1 MYNSKEV
8 HWNNKLREFKPK
20 CSGRGNLNMKTNL
33 GGLKIYL
40 GIAIVLVVVTL
51 ILTSFVMVPAGSVGV
66 VTQFGAV
73 TGKTFGQGLHFK
85 LSFIQGVTKMDI
97 RTQKYTAAQL
107 TAASKDL
114 QNVTTTIAIN
124 YKLDIAQ
131 ATTVYRTIGMDYM
144 EVIAHPAIQETVKEI
159 TAKYNAEECITNR
172 AAVKDAIST
181 ALTERLSVRGIITE
195 SVNITDFQ
203 FSPEFTAAIE
213 AKVVAQQ
220 QIETAQNTLE
230 RMRVEA
236 EQAVVVATGQAN
248 AAIVAAQGQAQAN
261 KIVAESLSPEIL
273 ASMLYG
279 KIGPNDKII
288 IVPNTGFAGGIVV
301 NP

>member
-1 MYNSKEV
+1 MLNSLIKKS
-8 HWNNKLREFKPK
+8 WL
-20 CSGRGNLNMKTNL
+20 
-33 GGLKIYL
+33 I
-40 GIAIVLVVVTL
+40 GIAVLFLGFLIIAGSIVV
-51 ILTSFVMVPAGSVGV
+51 IPAGSEGIVI
-66 VTQFGAV
+66 QFGAV
-73 TGKTFGQGLHFK
+73 TGRTMQQGLHTK
-85 LSFIQGVTKMDI
+85 LPFVQSIVKMDI
-97 RTQKYTAAQL
+97 RTQKYTANGL

-114 QNVTTTIAIN
+114 QNVATNIAIN
-124 YKLDIAQ
+124 FKLDPAQ
-131 ATTVYRTIGMDYM
+131 ASTVYRTIGNDYM

-159 TAKYNAEECITNR
+159 TARFNAEECITNR
-172 AAVKDAIST
+172 AVVKDAIT
-181 ALTERLSVRGIITE
+181 VALVSRLSVRGIITE

-248 AAIVAAQGQAQAN
+248 AAIAAAQGQAQAN
-261 KIVAESLSPEIL
+261 DIVAQSLSPDIL
-273 ASMLYG
+273 AAMLYG

-288 IVPNTGFAGGIVV
+288 IVPNTGFSGGIVI

>member
-1 MYNSKEV
+1 M
-8 HWNNKLREFKPK
+8 
-20 CSGRGNLNMKTNL
+20 LNGVMKKSWVL
-33 GGLKIYL
+33 GAVVLFL
-40 GIAIVLVVVTL
+40 GFL
-51 ILTSFVMVPAGSVGV
+51 IIIGSFVVIPAGSEGIVI
-66 VTQFGAV
+66 QFGAV
-73 TGKTFGQGLHFK
+73 TGTTMQQGLHFK
-85 LSFIQGVTKMDI
+85 MPFVQSIVKMDI
-97 RTQKYTAAQL
+97 RTQKYTADGL

-114 QNVTTTIAIN
+114 QNVTTNIAIN
-124 YKLDIAQ
+124 FKLDTTQ
-131 ATTVYRTIGMDYM
+131 ASTVYRNIGPDYM

-172 AAVKDAIST
+172 AEVKDAINN
-181 ALTERLSVRGIITE
+181 ALVARLSVRGIITE

-248 AAIVAAQGQAQAN
+248 AAIAAAQGQAQSN
-261 KIVAESLSPEIL
+261 QIVAQSLSPDIL
-273 ASMLYG
+273 AAMLYG

-288 IVPNTGFAGGIVV
+288 IVPNTGFSGGIVV

>member
-1 MYNSKEV
+1 MLNSV
-8 HWNNKLREFKPK
+8 
-20 CSGRGNLNMKTNL
+20 MKKSWIVWAVVLLL
-33 GGLKIYL
+33 GFL
-40 GIAIVLVVVTL
+40 LVVSSIVV
-51 ILTSFVMVPAGSVGV
+51 IPAGSEGIVI
-66 VTQFGAV
+66 QFGAV
-73 TGKTFGQGLHFK
+73 TGTTMQQGLHVKIPFVQ
-85 LSFIQGVTKMDI
+85 SIVKMDI
-97 RTQKYTAAQL
+97 RTQKYTADGL

-114 QNVTTTIAIN
+114 QNVTTNIAIN
-124 YKLDIAQ
+124 FKLDTTEAS
-131 ATTVYRTIGMDYM
+131 TVYRNLGPDDM

-172 AAVKDAIST
+172 AQVKDAIT
-181 ALTERLSVRGIITE
+181 NALVARLSIRGIITE

-248 AAIVAAQGQAQAN
+248 AAIAAAQGQAQAN
-261 KIVAESLSPEIL
+261 QIVAQSLSPEIL
-273 ASMLYG
+273 AAMLYG

-288 IVPNTGFAGGIVV
+288 IVPNTGFSGGIVV

>member
-1 MYNSKEV
+1 MRNS
-8 HWNNKLREFKPK
+8 F
-20 CSGRGNLNMKTNL
+20 
-33 GGLKIYL
+33 GGFKIYL
-40 GIAIVLVVVTL
+40 GVVIIVAVATL
-51 ILTSFVMVPAGSVGV
+51 LSTSFVTVAAGSVGV

-73 TGKTFGQGLHFK
+73 TGTTFGQGLHLK
-85 LSFIQGVTKMDI
+85 IPFIQGVTKMDI
-97 RTQKYTAAQL
+97 RTRKYTAAQL

-124 YKLDIAQ
+124 YKLDLAQ
-131 ATTVYRTIGMDYM
+131 ATTVYRTIGMEYM

-172 AAVKDAIST
+172 AAVKDAIAT
-181 ALTERLSVRGIITE
+181 ALIERLSIRGIITE

-248 AAIVAAQGQAQAN
+248 AAIAAAQGQAQAN

-279 KIGPNDKII
+279 KIGLNDKII
-288 IVPNTGFAGGIVV
+288 IVPNTGFSGGIVV

>member
-1 MYNSKEV
+1 
-8 HWNNKLREFKPK
+8 
-20 CSGRGNLNMKTNL
+20 MKTNL

>member
-1 MYNSKEV
+1 MKNGFGG
-8 HWNNKLREFKPK
+8 FKI
-20 CSGRGNLNMKTNL
+20 S
-33 GGLKIYL
+33 L
-40 GIAIVLVVVTL
+40 GIIIAVVVV
-51 ILTSFVMVPAGSVGV
+51 ILLSTSFVMIPAGSVGV

-73 TGKTFGQGLHFK
+73 TGNIFGQGLHFK
-85 LSFIQGVTKMDI
+85 LPFIQGVTKMDI
-97 RTQKYTAAQL
+97 RTQKYTASAL

-124 YKLDIAQ
+124 YKLDSAQ

-172 AAVKDAIST
+172 AAVKDAIAT
-181 ALTERLSVRGIITE
+181 ALIERLSVRGIITE

-248 AAIVAAQGQAQAN
+248 AAIAAAQGQAQAN
-261 KIVAESLSPEIL
+261 NIVAESLSPEIL

-288 IVPNTGFAGGIVV
+288 IVPNTGFSGGIVV

>member
-1 MYNSKEV
+1 MKNRFSG
-8 HWNNKLREFKPK
+8 FKV
-20 CSGRGNLNMKTNL
+20 
-33 GGLKIYL
+33 YL
-40 GIAIVLVVVTL
+40 GIAIIVVGAIL
-51 ILTSFVMVPAGSVGV
+51 LLTSFVMVPAGSVGV

-85 LSFIQGVTKMDI
+85 FSFIQGVTKMDI

-124 YKLDIAQ
+124 YKLDSAQ

-172 AAVKDAIST
+172 AAVKDAIAT
-181 ALTERLSVRGIITE
+181 ALIERLSVRGIITE

-248 AAIVAAQGQAQAN
+248 AAIAVAQGQAEAN

-288 IVPNTGFAGGIVV
+288 IVPNTGFTGGIVV

>member
-1 MYNSKEV
+1 MKNVVSGSKV
-8 HWNNKLREFKPK
+8 
-20 CSGRGNLNMKTNL
+20 S
-33 GGLKIYL
+33 L
-40 GIAIVLVVVTL
+40 GIALVVAVV
-51 ILTSFVMVPAGSVGV
+51 ILLSTSFVMIPAGSVGV

-73 TGKTFGQGLHFK
+73 TGNTFGQGLHFK
-85 LSFIQGVTKMDI
+85 LPFIQGVTKMDI

-124 YKLDIAQ
+124 YKLDSTQ

-172 AAVKDAIST
+172 AAVKDAIAT
-181 ALTERLSVRGIITE
+181 ALIERLSVRGIITE

-213 AKVVAQQ
+213 AKVVAQK

-248 AAIVAAQGQAQAN
+248 AAIAAAQGQAQAN
-261 KIVAESLSPEIL
+261 NIVAQSLSPEIL

-279 KIGPNDKII
+279 KIAPNDKII
-288 IVPNTGFAGGIVV
+288 IIPNTGFSGGIVV

>member
-1 MYNSKEV
+1 MKNVVSGSKV
-8 HWNNKLREFKPK
+8 
-20 CSGRGNLNMKTNL
+20 S
-33 GGLKIYL
+33 L
-40 GIAIVLVVVTL
+40 GIALVVVVV
-51 ILTSFVMVPAGSVGV
+51 ILLSTSFVVIPAGSVGV

-73 TGKTFGQGLHFK
+73 TGNTFGQGLHFK
-85 LSFIQGVTKMDI
+85 LPFIQGVTKMDI

-124 YKLDIAQ
+124 YKLDSTQ

-172 AAVKDAIST
+172 AAVKDAIAT
-181 ALTERLSVRGIITE
+181 ALIERLSVRGIITE

-248 AAIVAAQGQAQAN
+248 AAIAAAQGQAQAN
-261 KIVAESLSPEIL
+261 NIVAESLSPEIL

-288 IVPNTGFAGGIVV
+288 IVPNTGFSGGIVV

>member
-1 MYNSKEV
+1 M
-8 HWNNKLREFKPK
+8 
-20 CSGRGNLNMKTNL
+20 LNGVMKKSWIL
-33 GGLKIYL
+33 GAAVLFL
-40 GIAIVLVVVTL
+40 GFLVVAGSIVV
-51 ILTSFVMVPAGSVGV
+51 IPAGSEGIVI
-66 VTQFGAV
+66 QFGAV
-73 TGKTFGQGLHFK
+73 TGTTMQQGLHAKMPFVQ
-85 LSFIQGVTKMDI
+85 SIVKMDI
-97 RTQKYTAAQL
+97 RTQKYTADGL

-114 QNVTTTIAIN
+114 QNVTTNIAIN
-124 YKLDIAQ
+124 FKLDTTQ
-131 ATTVYRTIGMDYM
+131 ASTVYRNIGLDYM

-172 AAVKDAIST
+172 AEVKDSITT
-181 ALTERLSVRGIITE
+181 ALVARLSIRGIITE

-248 AAIVAAQGQAQAN
+248 AAIAAAQGQAQAN
-261 KIVAESLSPEIL
+261 QIVAQSLSPEIL
-273 ASMLYG
+273 AAMLYG

-288 IVPNTGFAGGIVV
+288 IVPNTGFSGGIVV

>member
-1 MYNSKEV
+1 MLNSV
-8 HWNNKLREFKPK
+8 
-20 CSGRGNLNMKTNL
+20 MKKSWIVWAVVLLL
-33 GGLKIYL
+33 GFL
-40 GIAIVLVVVTL
+40 LVVSSIVV
-51 ILTSFVMVPAGSVGV
+51 IPAGSEGIVI
-66 VTQFGAV
+66 QFGAV
-73 TGKTFGQGLHFK
+73 TGTTMQQGLHVKIPFVQ
-85 LSFIQGVTKMDI
+85 SIVKMDI
-97 RTQKYTAAQL
+97 RTQKYTADGL

-114 QNVTTTIAIN
+114 QNVTTNIAIN
-124 YKLDIAQ
+124 FKLDTTEAS
-131 ATTVYRTIGMDYM
+131 TVYRNIGPDYM

-172 AAVKDAIST
+172 AQVKDAIT
-181 ALTERLSVRGIITE
+181 NALVARLSIRGIITE

-248 AAIVAAQGQAQAN
+248 AAIAAAQGQAQAN
-261 KIVAESLSPEIL
+261 QIVAQSLSPEIL
-273 ASMLYG
+273 AAMLYG

-288 IVPNTGFAGGIVV
+288 IGPNTGFSGGIVV